1 MHIRVYVQ
9 RSFER
14 SWTLSDDTEIRDVN
28 FEDGLLT
35 IKLGKIVPEH
45 HTRKDWFNMALSQQ
59 TLDHLLEA
67 EGSLRAAVRCAATN
81 EKPIVVTQLSQL
93 LMDIERVREFEK
105 LQDIVDAEIEKWIL
119 TDSLF
124 LLII

>member
-1 MHIRVYVQ
+1 
-9 RSFER
+9 
-14 SWTLSDDTEIRDVN
+14 
-28 FEDGLLT
+28 
-35 IKLGKIVPEH
+35 
-45 HTRKDWFNMALSQQ
+45 MALSQQ

-105 LQDIVDAEIEKWIL
+105 LQDIVDAEIERKS
-119 TDSLF
+119 DSTP
-124 LLII
+124 

>member
-1 MHIRVYVQ
+1 
-9 RSFER
+9 
-14 SWTLSDDTEIRDVN
+14 
-28 FEDGLLT
+28 
-35 IKLGKIVPEH
+35 
-45 HTRKDWFNMALSQQ
+45 MALSKQ

-105 LQDIVDAEIEKWIL
+105 LQDIVDAEIEGRE
-119 TDSLF
+119 SLDRLSF
-124 LLII
+124 FVYNIRR

>member
-1 MHIRVYVQ
+1 
-9 RSFER
+9 
-14 SWTLSDDTEIRDVN
+14 
-28 FEDGLLT
+28 
-35 IKLGKIVPEH
+35 
-45 HTRKDWFNMALSQQ
+45 MALSEQ

-105 LQDIVDAEIEKWIL
+105 LQDIVDSHMENKRE
-119 TDSLF
+119 S
-124 LLII
+124 